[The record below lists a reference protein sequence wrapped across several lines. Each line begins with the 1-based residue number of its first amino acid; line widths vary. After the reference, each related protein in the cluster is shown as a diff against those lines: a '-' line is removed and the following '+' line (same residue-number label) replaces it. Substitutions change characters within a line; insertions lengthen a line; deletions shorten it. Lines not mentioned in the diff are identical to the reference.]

1 MFSHSVRPAPCLR
14 PHVFM
19 KLLQILITSG
29 LLAQSAGAV
38 VVSLGPSTQPFTL
51 TGTGLNSAGSGTSR
65 VTFGTCVFDGTNTT
79 CTLSGSYTGLGSGG
93 AYQFQ
98 LVYAGNGPSPLSAI
112 TTPSTS
118 NFFSFSL
125 SQGSFSFT
133 LTPTG
138 GKAIPF
144 YDFTESFF
152 YTTSATC
159 TGISTCGVAAVGQ
172 SQGGV
177 MTGPVT
183 GTFDVTPVVSTVISA
198 SAYGAFNA
206 IAPATWVEIY
216 GTNLATVLQQTWAG
230 TDFNGANAPSALGG
244 TTVTVAGQPAYI
256 DYVSPHQ
263 VNVQVPSG
271 IPTGRQNVVVTTAG
285 GASVGTSITVN
296 AVEPGMLAP
305 AAFHLPAGQYAV
317 ALFPNGAT
325 YVLPPGVTNA
335 VPTSRAKPG
344 DVITL
349 YGIGFGTVSP
359 NINAGVIV
367 GQANNLS
374 GLQVFIGGQQASV
387 QFAGLVQGF
396 LGLYQFNVVV
406 PNVPANDATPLTFML
421 NGAQGSQSLILA
433 IGN

>member
-1 MFSHSVRPAPCLR
+1 
-14 PHVFM
+14 M
-19 KLLQILITSG
+19 KLLQALITSA
-29 LLAQSAGAV
+29 LLAPSAKAV
-38 VVSLGPSTQPFTL
+38 VVTLGPSAQPFTL
-51 TGTGLNSAGSGTSR
+51 TGTGLNSSGSGTSR
-65 VTFGTCVFDGTNTT
+65 VTYGACVFDGTNTT

-93 AYQFQ
+93 AYQSQ

-112 TTPSTS
+112 TTPPSS
-118 NFFSFSL
+118 NLFSFSL
-125 SQGSFSFT
+125 SQGSLSFT

-138 GKAIPF
+138 GKPIPF
-144 YDFTESFF
+144 YDFTENYF
-152 YTTSATC
+152 YTTAATC
-159 TGISTCGVAAVGQ
+159 TGVSTCGVAAVGQ
-172 SQGGV
+172 STGGT

-183 GTFDVTPVVSTVISA
+183 GSYDVTPVINSVISA
-198 SAYGAFNA
+198 SAYGGFNA

-216 GTNLATVLQQTWAG
+216 GTNLATVLQQTWAN

-244 TTVTVAGQPAYI
+244 TTVTVGGQPAYI

-271 IPTGRQNVVVTTAG
+271 IATGKQNVVVTTAG
-285 GASVGTSITVN
+285 GASLGTSITVN
-296 AVEPGMLAP
+296 AVEPGVLAP
-305 AAFHLPAGQYAV
+305 SAFHLPAGQYAV

-344 DVITL
+344 DVIML
-349 YGIGFGTVSP
+349 YGIGFGNVSP

-367 GQANNLS
+367 GQANSLS
-374 GLQVFIGGQQASV
+374 GLQVFIGGQQATV

-406 PNVPANDATPLTFML
+406 PNVAANDATPLTFML
-421 NGAQGSQSLILA
+421 NGASGTQSLILA